1 MKPSCAPRVGLR
13 ITLPIL
19 LIPLAER
26 GWAQVPA
33 GPTRPVDP
41 ARAEGAVTLVLIV
54 AAGLLLILGIVGKV
68 LDLRLRRDGEGV
80 AVKGLIAEALR
91 RDPALLGLALTPT
104 VRVPLFR
111 GSPVTI
117 RVAGQVPSDQLRRA
131 ALRRVKR
138 AAATDLLV
146 AVRIKSRIG
155 VVPIASSSPP
165 LRTARSA

>member
-1 MKPSCAPRVGLR
+1 LVTPSGAPRVGPR
-13 ITLPIL
+13 
-19 LIPLAER
+19 IPLRLLLTRLADG
-26 GWAQVPA
+26 GWATDPA

-54 AAGLLLILGIVGKV
+54 AAGLLLILGIVGKM

-117 RVAGQVPSDQLRRA
+117 RVAGQVP
-131 ALRRVKR
+131 
-138 AAATDLLV
+138 
-146 AVRIKSRIG
+146 
-155 VVPIASSSPP
+155 
-165 LRTARSA
+165 

>member
-1 MKPSCAPRVGLR
+1 
-13 ITLPIL
+13 
-19 LIPLAER
+19 
-26 GWAQVPA
+26 
-33 GPTRPVDP
+33 VDP

-165 LRTARSA
+165 LRTARLA